1 MRGVPDRDALPV
13 EPGVNEHGRWLIAHR
28 GASAVEAEN
37 TLDAFEAAIDAGA
50 DAVEF
55 DVRMTA
61 DGAAV
66 VMHDSDVG
74 RTTGGRGLVRDLTL
88 DEVKGLRIRTTGDTA
103 EVPTLTE
110 ALRCCSGRAGVD
122 VEIKNLP
129 GEPDFEPERQLAVE
143 ATLSAL
149 DEVSFSG
156 SVVLSSF
163 NPLAVAHARRLAPDV
178 LTGLLTDVDVD
189 PAATIAYAAA
199 EGHAWALPFI
209 GGVLDSAEQVASE
222 AREAGV
228 LLGVWITDVPAEAV
242 RLWTA
247 GVDAVATNDPRS
259 LAAARTAA
267 FGE

>member
-1 MRGVPDRDALPV
+1 MHRVPDRAALPL
-13 EPGVNEHGRWLIAHR
+13 EPGVNDHERLLIAHR

-37 TLDAFEAAIDAGA
+37 TLAAFEAAISAGA

-66 VMHDSDVG
+66 VMHDPDVG
-74 RTTGGRGLVRDLTL
+74 RTTGARGLVRDLTL
-88 DEVKGLRIRTTGDTA
+88 GEVKQLRIRTTGGTA
-103 EVPTLTE
+103 EVPTLVE

-129 GEPDFEPERQLAVE
+129 GEPDFEPDRQDAVE

-163 NPLAVAHARRLAPDV
+163 NPLAIAHAHRLAPDV
-178 LTGLLTDVDVD
+178 QTGLLTDVDVD

-199 EGHAWALPFI
+199 EGHAWALPYI
-209 GGVLDSAEQVASE
+209 GGVLAAGERVVAEAH
-222 AREAGV
+222 AAG
-228 LLGVWITDVPAEAV
+228 LRLGVWITDAPADAV
-242 RLWTA
+242 RLWKA
-247 GVDAVATNDPRS
+247 GVDAVATNDPAS
-259 LAAARTAA
+259 LAAARAAA
-267 FGE
+267 FG